1 MSPALCFD
9 RSDQL
14 AATIGRGGAH
24 ATCPLSRPGSIMLAV
39 SGSCPHTE
47 KNTLRRLPVSPY
59 MHDQLPE
66 LAGLEIA
73 LV

>member
-1 MSPALCFD
+1 MSPTLCFD

-14 AATIGRGGAH
+14 AATIGKEGAH
-24 ATCPLSRPGSIMLAV
+24 ETCPISRPGSMMLAL

-47 KNTLRRLPVSPY
+47 NTLRRLPVSPY

-73 LV
+73 LM